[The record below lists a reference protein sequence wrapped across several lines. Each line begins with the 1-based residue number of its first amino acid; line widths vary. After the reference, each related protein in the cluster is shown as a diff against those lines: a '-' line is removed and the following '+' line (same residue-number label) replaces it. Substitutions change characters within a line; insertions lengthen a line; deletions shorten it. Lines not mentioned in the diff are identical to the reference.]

1 MSRTLVFDLDG
12 TLVDSL
18 PDLMSAL
25 NRLMAARG
33 FSPFADAEV
42 ARMVGDGAQALLD
55 RAFAARAASSDAAA
69 MAAFLADYTANSAVG
84 SRLYPGVG
92 ATLAGLRE
100 RGWRLAVCTNK
111 PEVPARHVLAALG
124 VDHFFAAVGGG
135 DSFPVRKPD
144 PLHLIATLE
153 AAGGRIPDALMAGDH
168 ANDVAAA
175 RGAGIECVFAAWGY
189 GTPAM
194 AAGAAAIAES
204 FDDLAV
210 LADRLLPARAG

>member
-18 PDLMSAL
+18 PDLKSAL

-33 FSPFADAEV
+33 FAPFGDAEV
-42 ARMVGDGAQALLD
+42 ARMVGDGAQVLLD
-55 RAFAARAASSDAAA
+55 RAFSARGASADSAALAAY
-69 MAAFLADYTANSAVG
+69 LADYTAHSAVA
-84 SRLYPGVG
+84 SRLYPGV
-92 ATLAGLRE
+92 AETLAGLRA
-100 RGWRLAVCTNK
+100 RGWLLAVCTNK

-144 PLHLIATLE
+144 PRHLLATLE

-175 RGAGIECVFAAWGY
+175 RGAGIGCVFAAWGY

-194 AAGAAAIAES
+194 AAGAAAIAAN
-204 FDDLAV
+204 FDE
-210 LADRLLPARAG
+210 LADIANRLLDG